1 MIQKSYD
8 GSPTLYIVPTPIG
21 NLEDITI
28 RALNILKEVDVIFA
42 EDTRTTKQLLN
53 HFEINKKLI
62 SSHLYNE
69 NQNEEKELDYLREG
83 KNIAVVS
90 DRGTPVISDPGYILV
105 KKAIEHGYNVV
116 CLPGPTA
123 VIPALVMSGL
133 SGGPFTFYGFLN
145 SKESKRKKELESLK
159 MTPYPIAFY
168 EAPHRLMKTLNN
180 IYEISLMDKTS
191 STQNDIAINPK
202 QTIFELQGAKFGEG
216 VFKKMK
222 KDDPTLTQE
231 QYVATINMGLAM
243 SQVALTQN
251 QNLSKETISGIM
263 KAAGAVG
270 DILLSKKQNV
280 KITLKR
286 KSSEMFTMK
295 EFFNIIDQL
304 DTNPQVLLQYLNNYD
319 IITVVR

>member
-28 RALNILKEVDVIFA
+28 RALNILKEVDIIFA

-69 NQNEEKELDYLREG
+69 DQNEEKEIDYLKEG

-105 KKAIEHGYNVV
+105 KSAIDKGYNVV

-159 MTPYPIAFY
+159 TSPYPIAFY
-168 EAPHRLMKTLNN
+168 EAPHRLLKTLNN
-180 IYEISLMDKTS
+180 INEIFGNRKIAIVREISKKYEEVIRGTVENLLKTVE
-191 STQNDIAINPK
+191 NLKGEIVIVIEGNHEK
-202 QTIFELQGAKFGEG
+202 QTFE
-216 VFKKMK
+216 
-222 KDDPTLTQE
+222 
-231 QYVATINMGLAM
+231 
-243 SQVALTQN
+243 
-251 QNLSKETISGIM
+251 NLSIKDHVNLYIEDGLKPNEAIKKVAKER
-263 KAAGAVG
+263 
-270 DILLSKKQNV
+270 NV
-280 KITLKR
+280 P
-286 KSSEMFTMK
+286 KSEIYNK
-295 EFFNIIDQL
+295 YHNL
-304 DTNPQVLLQYLNNYD
+304 
-319 IITVVR
+319 

>member
-53 HFEINKKLI
+53 HFDINNRLI

-69 NQNEEKELDYLREG
+69 DQNGEKEIDYLKEG

-180 IYEISLMDKTS
+180 IYEIFGNRNVAIVREISKRYEEVIRGTVEKLLKTVE
-191 STQNDIAINPK
+191 NLKGEIVIVVEGNHEK
-202 QTIFELQGAKFGEG
+202 QRF
-216 VFKKMK
+216 
-222 KDDPTLTQE
+222 D
-231 QYVATINMGLAM
+231 
-243 SQVALTQN
+243 
-251 QNLSKETISGIM
+251 NLSIKDHVDLYIEDGLTPNEAIKKVAKERG
-263 KAAGAVG
+263 VP
-270 DILLSKKQNV
+270 
-280 KITLKR
+280 
-286 KSSEMFTMK
+286 KSEIYN
-295 EFFNIIDQL
+295 EYHNL
-304 DTNPQVLLQYLNNYD
+304 
-319 IITVVR
+319 

>member
-1 MIQKSYD
+1 MRQKSYD

-53 HFEINKKLI
+53 HFDINNRLI

-69 NQNEEKELDYLREG
+69 EQNEEKEIDYLKDG

-105 KKAIEHGYNVV
+105 KNAIEHGYNVV

-159 MTPYPIAFY
+159 NNPYPIAFY
-168 EAPHRLMKTLNN
+168 EAPHRLTKTINN
-180 IYEISLMDKTS
+180 IFEIFGNRKIAIVREISKKYEEVIRENVENLLKTVE
-191 STQNDIAINPK
+191 NLK
-202 QTIFELQGAKFGEG
+202 GEIVIVVEG
-216 VFKKMK
+216 NH
-222 KDDPTLTQE
+222 E
-231 QYVATINMGLAM
+231 QQ
-243 SQVALTQN
+243 SFD
-251 QNLSKETISGIM
+251 NLSIKDHVDLYIEDGLTPNEAIKKVAKERG
-263 KAAGAVG
+263 VP
-270 DILLSKKQNV
+270 
-280 KITLKR
+280 
-286 KSSEMFTMK
+286 KSQIYNEYH
-295 EFFNIIDQL
+295 NL
-304 DTNPQVLLQYLNNYD
+304 
-319 IITVVR
+319 

>member
-69 NQNEEKELDYLREG
+69 NQNEEKELDYLKDG

-105 KKAIEHGYNVV
+105 KNAIKNGYNVV
-116 CLPGPTA
+116 CLPGSTA

-145 SKESKRKKELESLK
+145 SKENKRKKELETLK
-159 MTPYPIAFY
+159 NSPYPIAFY
-168 EAPHRLMKTLNN
+168 EAPHRLIKTLNN
-180 IYEISLMDKTS
+180 IYEIFG
-191 STQNDIAINPK
+191 NREIAIVREISKRYEEVIRGTVENILK
-202 QTIFELQGAKFGEG
+202 TVENLKGEIVIVVEG
-216 VFKKMK
+216 
-222 KDDPTLTQE
+222 
-231 QYVATINMGLAM
+231 
-243 SQVALTQN
+243 N
-251 QNLSKETISGIM
+251 QETISF
-263 KAAGAVG
+263 
-270 DILLSKKQNV
+270 DNLSIKDHVNLYIEDGLTPNEAIKKVAKERNV
-280 KITLKR
+280 P
-286 KSSEMFTMK
+286 KSEIYN
-295 EFFNIIDQL
+295 EYHNL
-304 DTNPQVLLQYLNNYD
+304 
-319 IITVVR
+319 

>member
-69 NQNEEKELDYLREG
+69 NQNEKKELDYLKDG

-105 KKAIEHGYNVV
+105 KNAIKNGYNVV

-145 SKESKRKKELESLK
+145 SKENKRKKELETLK
-159 MTPYPIAFY
+159 NSPYPIAFY
-168 EAPHRLMKTLNN
+168 EAPHRLIKTLNN
-180 IYEISLMDKTS
+180 IYEIFG
-191 STQNDIAINPK
+191 NREIAIVREISKRYEEVIRGTVENILK
-202 QTIFELQGAKFGEG
+202 TVENLKGEIVIVVEG
-216 VFKKMK
+216 
-222 KDDPTLTQE
+222 
-231 QYVATINMGLAM
+231 
-243 SQVALTQN
+243 N
-251 QNLSKETISGIM
+251 QETISF
-263 KAAGAVG
+263 
-270 DILLSKKQNV
+270 DNLSIKDHVNLYIEDGLTPNEAIKKVAKERNV
-280 KITLKR
+280 P
-286 KSSEMFTMK
+286 KSEIYN
-295 EFFNIIDQL
+295 EYHNL
-304 DTNPQVLLQYLNNYD
+304 
-319 IITVVR
+319 